1 MIDLDKFIGLL
12 RYDSSAP
19 LIFNS
24 GFFLFLFLAFIL
36 IYYLLR
42 KKDTA
47 RILFATLFSYYF
59 YYKSS
64 GIHFLILAVVSI
76 SDYLIAGR
84 IAKVDK
90 KTGKWL
96 IALSL
101 LVDLGMLAYFKYT
114 NFLIEIWNGLSGMN
128 VGLMDIVL
136 PVGISFF
143 TFQSLSYTIDVY
155 RGNLKPLDRFL
166 DYAFYVS
173 FFPQL
178 VAGPIVRAKDFIPQI
193 HHPRVVS
200 NEVMSRAIV
209 LIMLGLIKKAI
220 ISDYISLNFVDRIF
234 EQPNLYSGLEN
245 LLAIYGYTLQ
255 IYCDFS
261 GYSDMAIGIA
271 LLLGYEFPVNFNSP
285 YKSASISEFWR
296 RWHISLSSWL
306 RDYLY
311 ISLGGNRKGKIRT
324 YVNLMLTML
333 IGGLWH
339 GASLNFICWGG
350 LHGLLLVIERM
361 LGINKKE
368 CHGIVRLIRVFI
380 TFNLVAFI
388 WLFFRNV
395 SFENSLLMMQR
406 IVEDFNPQLFPQVI
420 SGYAAVMGLIVVG
433 YIGHWMPAGVMTG
446 VKNIFSRTP
455 LALQALLMIIVIWCV
470 IQVKSSE
477 VQPFIYFQF

>member
-1 MIDLDKFIGLL
+1 MIDFDKLIGLL
-12 RYDSSAP
+12 RYDSHAP

-24 GFFLFLFLAFIL
+24 GFFLFLFLAFTIV
-36 IYYLLR
+36 YYLLR
-42 KKDTA
+42 NKETA
-47 RILFATLFSYYF
+47 RILFVTLFSYYF

-64 GIHFLILAVVSI
+64 GAHFLILAAVTA
-76 SDYLIAGR
+76 SDFLIAR
-84 IAKVDK
+84 QIARVDK
-90 KTGKWL
+90 RTGKWL

-101 LVDLGMLAYFKYT
+101 LIDLGMLAYFKYT
-114 NFLIEIWNGLSGMN
+114 NFLIGIWNSMSGMN
-128 VGLMDIVL
+128 VGMMDILL

-155 RGNLKPLDRFL
+155 RRNLKPLDSL
-166 DYAFYVS
+166 LEYAFYVS

-178 VAGPIVRAKDFIPQI
+178 VAGPIVRAKDFVPQI
-193 HHPRVVS
+193 HNPKVLD
-200 NEVMSRAIV
+200 NETMSRAIL
-209 LIMLGLIKKAI
+209 LIVLGLIKKAI

-255 IYCDFS
+255 IFCDFS

-285 YKSASISEFWR
+285 YKSASITEFWR

-361 LGINKKE
+361 LGIGKKKSN
-368 CHGIVRLIRVFI
+368 GALRVVRVFV

-388 WLFFRNV
+388 WLFFRNT
-395 SFENSLLMMQR
+395 SFENSVLMMNR
-406 IVEDFNPQLFPQVI
+406 IINDFNPQLLPQVVT
-420 SGYAAVMGLIVVG
+420 GYAAVMGLIAVG
-433 YIGHWMPAGVMTG
+433 YIGHWMPERVMTG
-446 VKNIFSRTP
+446 VKSVFARIP
-455 LALQALLMIIVIWCV
+455 LPLQALIMVITVWAV